1 MRLNALLLAALM
13 FAAACERDGSSPE
26 AAAPA
31 APEIAAVSA
40 PVSDELPGL
49 PAPATGIAFW
59 DHPRLSFNGLMIVAT
74 GKGVFAYSMED
85 GTEVSRIDDV
95 SAQGLATGY
104 FGAGAAAA
112 GFIAFY
118 DGAEQTF
125 RFYGVDNESR
135 AFLPLEGG
143 PAASGPVKGFCL
155 GRAEDAA
162 APALFAIEKG
172 RIEVFNLA
180 PGASGVAVESKAEI
194 KAPDTLVSC
203 AVDLDG
209 SLLAAASNGDVYKLA
224 GENSFAAPFAR
235 AAVMKPGN
243 LSVIA
248 AASEEDASVVGGVIF
263 LAGLDKGQVQVFDRE
278 SGQSLG
284 AVVLEGTDDMPAVG
298 AADVFGATGANLGAL
313 YRNGVIAFGVSSA
326 EGGPALRIAPASTV
340 KNALSIPLGEPVSP
354 RGTAPQTEDNGLII
368 PTTFDPNN

>member
-1 MRLNALLLAALM
+1 MRPAAFLLAALL
-13 FAAACERDGSSPE
+13 FAAACEREASSPE
-26 AAAPA
+26 TAAPA

-74 GKGVFAYSMED
+74 GAGVFAYSMED
-85 GTEVSRIDDV
+85 GTEVSRIDGV
-95 SAQGLATGY
+95 NAQGLATGY
-104 FGAGAAAA
+104 LGRGGPAA

-118 DGAEQTF
+118 DSEEKTF
-125 RFYGVDNESR
+125 RFYGVDNETR

-143 PAASGPVKGFCL
+143 PEASGAVKGFCL
-155 GRAEDAA
+155 GRSEDAL
-162 APALFAIEKG
+162 APSLFAIEKG

-180 PGASGVAVESKAEI
+180 PSAIGVSVESKAEI
-194 KAPDTLVSC
+194 KAPDNLVSC

-209 SLLAAASNGDVYKLA
+209 SLLAAADTGDIFAVESA
-224 GENSFAAPFAR
+224 RSFDTPFAR
-235 AAVMKPGN
+235 ASIARPGGM
-243 LSVIA
+243 SVIA
-248 AASEEDASVVGGVIF
+248 ATGEGEMLTPGGHIF
-263 LAGLDKGQVQVFDRE
+263 LAGLDKGEVYVFNRE
-278 SGQSLG
+278 TGEALG
-284 AVVLEGTDDMPAVG
+284 AVALEGTDDMPGVG